1 MKKSLEELKADVK
14 QKWFVAK
21 EKVKTKIHDT
31 YVWCSNHQ
39 DETALII
46 TGGIAVLGAV
56 GKAAHRIDR
65 KIDLQKE
72 QDLKDLY
79 VYDRS
84 LGIYHELRRKLRPS
98 EALEIDR
105 RRSEGE
111 SMAHILASMRLLK

>member
-1 MKKSLEELKADVK
+1 MSKINELKAK
-14 QKWFVAK
+14 ASEKWNNFK
-21 EKVKTKIHDT
+21 EKTKTKIHDG
-31 YVWCSNHQ
+31 YEWCCTHQ
-39 DETALII
+39 DEAALIATFSI
-46 TGGIAVLGAV
+46 AAIGGI
-56 GKAAHRIDR
+56 GKLAKKIDR
-65 KIDLQKE
+65 DRRLDQE
-72 QDLKDLY
+72 QALKDLY

>member
-1 MKKSLEELKADVK
+1 MITFNEIKAK
-14 QKWFVAK
+14 AHEAK
-21 EKVKTKIHDT
+21 EKAKEKIHDA
-31 YVWCSNHQ
+31 YVWCITHR
-39 DETALII
+39 DETALIV
-46 TGGIAVLGAV
+46 TGGIAVLGAI
-56 GKAAHRIDR
+56 GKTARRIDH
-65 KIDLQKE
+65 KITLQKE

-105 RRSEGE
+105 RRSDGE

>member
-1 MKKSLEELKADVK
+1 MKNFEELKADVK
-14 QKWFVAK
+14 QKWYTTK
-21 EKVKTKIHDT
+21 EKVKTKIHDS
-31 YVWCSNHQ
+31 YVWCVEHK
-39 DETALII
+39 DETALIV

-56 GKAAHRIDR
+56 GKAARRIDR
-65 KIDLQKE
+65 KVTLQKE

-105 RRSEGE
+105 RRSDGE

>member
-1 MKKSLEELKADVK
+1 MKKSFEELKVDVK
-14 QKWFVAK
+14 QKWYEIKRKTK
-21 EKVKTKIHDT
+21 EKIHDT
-31 YVWCSNHQ
+31 YVWCTEHR
-39 DETALII
+39 DETALIV

-56 GKAAHRIDR
+56 GKAARRIDR

-111 SMAHILASMRLLK
+111 TMAHILASMRLLK

>member
-1 MKKSLEELKADVK
+1 MKTWKELKSEANA
-14 QKWFVAK
+14 KWTGFTIKA
-21 EKVKTKIHDT
+21 KVKARQTLE
-31 YVWCSNHQ
+31 WCRENR
-39 DETALII
+39 DEAALIV
-46 TGGIAVLGAV
+46 TAGIWVLGAV
-56 GKAAHRIDR
+56 GKAARRIDH
-65 KIDLQKE
+65 KIDLRKE

-105 RRSEGE
+105 RRTNGE

>member
-1 MKKSLEELKADVK
+1 MTFNELKANAK
-14 QKWFVAK
+14 QKWYTTKAK
-21 EKVKTKIHDT
+21 IKTKVHDG
-31 YVWCSNHQ
+31 YVWCCEHRE
-39 DETALII
+39 ETALIV
-46 TGGIAVLGAV
+46 TGGVAVLGAI
-56 GKAAHRIDR
+56 GKTVRSIDR
-65 KIDLQKE
+65 KIDLHKE
-72 QDLKDLY
+72 QNLKDLY

>member
-1 MKKSLEELKADVK
+1 MSKFKEIKTK
-14 QKWFVAK
+14 AK
-21 EKVKTKIHDT
+21 EKIQNFTAKAKAKIHDG
-31 YVWCSNHQ
+31 YVWCCEHQ
-39 DETALII
+39 DETALIVAGSV
-46 TGGIAVLGAV
+46 TLLGAV
-56 GKAAHRIDR
+56 GRTAKRIDR
-65 KIDLQKE
+65 NRKLQQE

-105 RRSEGE
+105 RRSDGE

>member
-1 MKKSLEELKADVK
+1 MKNFEELKADVK
-14 QKWFVAK
+14 QKWYTTK
-21 EKVKTKIHDT
+21 EKVKTKIHDG
-31 YVWCSNHQ
+31 YVWCVEHK
-39 DETALII
+39 DETALIV
-46 TGGIAVLGAV
+46 TGGITLLGAI
-56 GKAAHRIDR
+56 GKAARRFDR
-65 KIDLQKE
+65 KVTLQKE
-72 QDLKDLY
+72 QDFKDLY

>member
-1 MKKSLEELKADVK
+1 MKNFEELKADVK
-14 QKWFVAK
+14 QKWYTTK
-21 EKVKTKIHDT
+21 EKVKTKIHDG
-31 YVWCSNHQ
+31 YVWCCEHQ
-39 DETALII
+39 EETALIV
-46 TGGIAVLGAV
+46 TGGVAVLGAI
-56 GKAAHRIDR
+56 GKTVRSIDR
-65 KIDLQKE
+65 KIDLHKE
-72 QDLKDLY
+72 QNLKDLY